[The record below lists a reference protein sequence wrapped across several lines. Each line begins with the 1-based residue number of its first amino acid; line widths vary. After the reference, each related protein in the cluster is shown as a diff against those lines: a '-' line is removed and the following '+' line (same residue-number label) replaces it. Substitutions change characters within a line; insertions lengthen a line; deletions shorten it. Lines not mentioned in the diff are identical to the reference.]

1 MDKFKKLV
9 KETFEALGKLHF
21 EKTPGAQPED
31 YTVYFSI
38 HEDTEILV
46 SVFLEPEFN
55 SKESSHRCLAITF
68 EILGSDMILYRVLI
82 DSEEEVNIELALRNH
97 LSKVIDDYCGLLK
110 KYWVE
115 IE

>member
-9 KETFEALGKLHF
+9 KEAFEALEKLHF
-21 EKTPGAQPED
+21 EKTPGAQSED
-31 YTVYFSI
+31 YIVYFSI

-55 SKESSHRCLAITF
+55 SKESSHRCLAISF

-97 LSKVIDDYCGLLK
+97 LSKVIGDYCGLLK

>member
-9 KETFEALGKLHF
+9 KEAFEALEKLHF
-21 EKTPGAQPED
+21 EKTPGAQSED
-31 YTVYFSI
+31 YIVYFSI

-110 KYWVE
+110 KYWVK

>member
-9 KETFEALGKLHF
+9 KEAFEALEKLHF
-21 EKTPGAQPED
+21 EKAPGAQSED
-31 YTVYFSI
+31 YIVYFSI

>member
-9 KETFEALGKLHF
+9 KEAFEALEKLHF
-21 EKTPGAQPED
+21 EKTPGAQSED
-31 YTVYFSI
+31 YIVYFSI

-68 EILGSDMILYRVLI
+68 EILGSDMIFYRVLI

>member
-9 KETFEALGKLHF
+9 KEAFEALEKLHF
-21 EKTPGAQPED
+21 EKTPGAQSED
-31 YTVYFSI
+31 YIVYFSI

-55 SKESSHRCLAITF
+55 SKKSSHRCLAITF

-110 KYWVE
+110 K
-115 IE
+115 ILGGN

>member
-9 KETFEALGKLHF
+9 KEAFEALEKLHF
-21 EKTPGAQPED
+21 GKTPGAQSED
-31 YTVYFSI
+31 YIVYFSI

>member
-9 KETFEALGKLHF
+9 KETFKALGKLHF
-21 EKTPGAQPED
+21 KEAQGAQPED
-31 YTVYFSI
+31 YTVYFSN
-38 HEDTEILV
+38 HEATEILV
-46 SVFLEPEFN
+46 SVFREPEFN
-55 SKESSHRCLAITF
+55 SKEPSHRCCAIVF
-68 EILGSDMILYRVLI
+68 EILRSDMILYRVLI
-82 DSEEEVNIELALRNH
+82 DSEEEVNIELVLRNH

>member
-9 KETFEALGKLHF
+9 KETFKALEKLHF

-38 HEDTEILV
+38 HEDTKILV

-55 SKESSHRCLAITF
+55 SKESSHRCLAIVF
-68 EILGSDMILYRVLI
+68 EIFGSDMILYRVLI
-82 DSEEEVNIELALRNH
+82 DSEEEIDIELVLRNH